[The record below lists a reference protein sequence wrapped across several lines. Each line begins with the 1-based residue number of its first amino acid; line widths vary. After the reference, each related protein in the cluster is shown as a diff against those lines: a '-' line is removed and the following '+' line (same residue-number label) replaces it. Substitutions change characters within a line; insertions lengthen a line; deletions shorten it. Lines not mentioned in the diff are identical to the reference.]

1 MENNSILVSVI
12 IPAYNVEKY
21 IAKCLD
27 SLINQSLKDIEI
39 IIIDD
44 GSTDKTPFII
54 KDYANQDKRIKVI
67 AQTNQKQ
74 GAARNR
80 GLEAASGEYI
90 GFVDADDWVDLNYFE
105 KLYETAKKYNS
116 DIALATNIRIG
127 SKKTKKRINI
137 KYEIV
142 SANLKER
149 FKLCNLKKDYC
160 PTNKIYKNSLL
171 KKNNILFAEG
181 VFCEDKI
188 FTCKAVYY
196 ANTVV
201 TVPDIYY
208 YYFRNPKSTVNT
220 KNPEH
225 IDDKNNAKRTVV
237 EFLREQKASVLDCD
251 FWYTKTKIK
260 ILGIPLLIVNE
271 SLFSRKYIILGFI
284 NWCVSEI

>member
-1 MENNSILVSVI
+1 MYMENDSILVSVI

-105 KLYETAKKYNS
+105 KLYETAK
-116 DIALATNIRIG
+116 NIIPILHLQQI
-127 SKKTKKRINI
+127 SESAVKKQKK
-137 KYEIV
+137 E
-142 SANLKER
+142 
-149 FKLCNLKKDYC
+149 
-160 PTNKIYKNSLL
+160 
-171 KKNNILFAEG
+171 
-181 VFCEDKI
+181 
-188 FTCKAVYY
+188 
-196 ANTVV
+196 
-201 TVPDIYY
+201 
-208 YYFRNPKSTVNT
+208 
-220 KNPEH
+220 
-225 IDDKNNAKRTVV
+225 
-237 EFLREQKASVLDCD
+237 
-251 FWYTKTKIK
+251 
-260 ILGIPLLIVNE
+260 
-271 SLFSRKYIILGFI
+271 
-284 NWCVSEI
+284 

>member
-1 MENNSILVSVI
+1 MENDSILVSVI

-149 FKLCNLKKDYC
+149 FKLCNLKKDHC
-160 PTNKIYKNSLL
+160 PTNKIF
-171 KKNNILFAEG
+171 NIETPHRLNIINIFIRNKQTNHNHAGNKEIYP
-181 VFCEDKI
+181 CEDSD
-188 FTCKAVYY
+188 C
-196 ANTVV
+196 
-201 TVPDIYY
+201 
-208 YYFRNPKSTVNT
+208 
-220 KNPEH
+220 PEC
-225 IDDKNNAKRTVV
+225 RP
-237 EFLREQKASVLDCD
+237 RQS
-251 FWYTKTKIK
+251 
-260 ILGIPLLIVNE
+260 
-271 SLFSRKYIILGFI
+271 
-284 NWCVSEI
+284 